1 VAIGTQGYQV
11 RLGIYLSLV
20 LRERLDVVDLDVAV
34 RVVLAIGLVEIE
46 AADCA
51 SRNASKGGRSG
62 GRGRPARSGAE
73 GVRDIKDLLK
83 SLTDDVL
90 SGEVERATTIAAN
103 QLLNTAL
110 RAIELE
116 RKWKELG
123 EIEERLSALEGA
135 RQGVSRWG

>member
-1 VAIGTQGYQV
+1 MAICAAIKADGTKCEARAMKGSQWCFNHSPHY
-11 RLGIYLSLV
+11 SE
-20 LRERLDVVDLDVAV
+20 ER
-34 RVVLAIGLVEIE
+34 R
-46 AADCA
+46 
-51 SRNASKGGRSG
+51 RNASKGGRAG

-73 GVRDIKDLLK
+73 GVQDIKNLLK

-90 SGEVERATTIAAN
+90 SGEVERATAIAAN
-103 QLLNTAL
+103 QLLNTTL

-135 RQGVSRWG
+135 RNGVSRWG